1 MYLKLLCY
9 KKMDSDKEDDASI
22 RCLNELI
29 DIVKKSISK
38 RDQNTNFKCWCRRNR

>member
-9 KKMDSDKEDDASI
+9 KMDSDKEDDASI

-29 DIVKKSISK
+29 DIVKKVSAKEIK
-38 RDQNTNFKCWCRRNR
+38 TQILMLV